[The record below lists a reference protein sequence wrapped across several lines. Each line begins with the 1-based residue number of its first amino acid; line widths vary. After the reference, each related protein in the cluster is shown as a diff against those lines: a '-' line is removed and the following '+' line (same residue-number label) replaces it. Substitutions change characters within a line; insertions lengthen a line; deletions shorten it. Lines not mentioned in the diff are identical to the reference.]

1 MEMRRERENGA
12 APPPGEFT
20 GEIRWRDAVAA
31 MALSAHALLV
41 ALVEHCLD
49 AHHLGQKRRRRN
61 RGAAVQVRLH
71 PEHARGLSQVHPGA
85 GPLANGGGQ
94 FLLNALASGELYFS
108 FFLLFPF
115 SASDRAS
122 AMARGRLHLGVET

>member
-1 MEMRRERENGA
+1 MAGCRGRHGAVRARTPCGAGRELPGRTPPRAE
-12 APPPGEFT
+12 APPAEPRCRCPGPASSRT
-20 GEIRWRDAVAA
+20 
-31 MALSAHALLV
+31 
-41 ALVEHCLD
+41 CT
-49 AHHLGQKRRRRN
+49 
-61 RGAAVQVRLH
+61 
-71 PEHARGLSQVHPGA
+71 GLSQVHPGA

-115 SASDRAS
+115 SANDRAS